1 MATRRY
7 EQRLRAE
14 SAEQT
19 RRRILDALR
28 RRLREAPAEPVS
40 LDRIAKIA
48 RVARP
53 TVYATFGSRAGL
65 FEAFS
70 ADLLRRSGFN
80 QVLEASA
87 HPDAREALRGAIGGV
102 VAMYAANR
110 DEMRVLSSMAL
121 LDAAAAGGAVEQMER
136 ERAHGMA
143 RLAQRLSDQGT
154 LRAGVTVDRATDV
167 LWLLTSFN
175 GFDVLHT
182 GRARSAPDITQIL
195 VDTAE
200 RSLCRD

>member
-19 RRRILDALR
+19 RRRILDALLQ
-28 RRLREAPAEPVS
+28 RLREAPAEPVS
-40 LDRIAKIA
+40 VDRVAKIA

-53 TVYATFGSRAGL
+53 TVYAVFGSRAGL
-65 FEAFS
+65 FEAFGV
-70 ADLLRRSGFN
+70 DLLRRSGFDR
-80 QVLEASA
+80 VLEASA
-87 HPDAREALRGAIGGV
+87 HPDARTALRGTIGGV

-121 LDAAAAGGAVEQMER
+121 LDAAAAGGAVQQMER
-136 ERAHGMA
+136 GRARGMA
-143 RLAQRLSDQGT
+143 RLAQRLSDQGV
-154 LRAGVTVDRATDV
+154 LHADVTVDQATDL
-167 LWLLTSFN
+167 LWLLTSFDS
-175 GFDVLHT
+175 FDVLYA
-182 GRARSAPDITQIL
+182 GRDRSASEVAQTL
-195 VDTAE
+195 TDTAE